1 MDNAASDA
9 IPVFSGRL
17 YAHVRGGDA
26 PEGIVP
32 EFSVVEE
39 ISVPA
44 HRNLRDARV
53 VVSGGM
59 GAGLQAWRP
68 IESIACLLD
77 GAVACT
83 RPVYQS
89 GLRGYFEHVGQT
101 GEKIA
106 PRLYIAAGIS
116 GALQHVAG
124 IIRSERILAINTDPQ
139 AEIFKYADYGVV
151 GDAADVLGALEK
163 ILTNMCRKD

>member
-1 MDNAASDA
+1 M
-9 IPVFSGRL
+9 
-17 YAHVRGGDA
+17 A
-26 PEGIVP
+26 PEGITP

-39 ISVPA
+39 IFVPA

-106 PRLYIAAGIS
+106 PRLYIAAGTPGHCS
-116 GALQHVAG
+116 CGGYHAFRTDTGDKYRSAG
-124 IIRSERILAINTDPQ
+124 RDIQI
-139 AEIFKYADYGVV
+139 
-151 GDAADVLGALEK
+151 
-163 ILTNMCRKD
+163 CRLRGGWRCG